1 MGRSSSAKESATKMR
16 LACQSCCHFV
26 VRLHVSIANHGGF
39 SNLDLIAPSPRMFTC
54 RIRTLELCLLA
65 FGPDTWSKQKFV
77 VVCYST
83 YSFFFF
89 LVFLLR
95 SIIIVLYL
103 STSDWKILQHRRSRK
118 ESRETDYCTR
128 TRLSTTTLGTEA
140 LLMIG
145 SVVDAYY
152 MYLD

>member
-1 MGRSSSAKESATKMR
+1 MPHPDIRALLISFWSGHMVQPEVRRR
-16 LACQSCCHFV
+16 LLFHLFV
-26 VRLHVSIANHGGF
+26 
-39 SNLDLIAPSPRMFTC
+39 
-54 RIRTLELCLLA
+54 
-65 FGPDTWSKQKFV
+65 
-77 VVCYST
+77 
-83 YSFFFF
+83 FFF

-118 ESRETDYCTR
+118 QSRETGYCTR

-152 MYLD
+152 MYLG

>member
-1 MGRSSSAKESATKMR
+1 MSVVLPFRRS
-16 LACQSCCHFV
+16 FV
-26 VRLHVSIANHGGF
+26 CIANHGGF

-83 YSFFFF
+83 YSFFF

-118 ESRETDYCTR
+118 QSRETGYCTR
-128 TRLSTTTLGTEA
+128 TRLSTTTLGTA
-140 LLMIG
+140 LDDRFSCGRILH
-145 SVVDAYY
+145 VP
-152 MYLD
+152 

>member
-1 MGRSSSAKESATKMR
+1 MPHPDIRAVLISFWSGHMVQTEVRRR
-16 LACQSCCHFV
+16 LLFHLS
-26 VRLHVSIANHGGF
+26 
-39 SNLDLIAPSPRMFTC
+39 
-54 RIRTLELCLLA
+54 
-65 FGPDTWSKQKFV
+65 
-77 VVCYST
+77 
-83 YSFFFF
+83 SFFFF

-103 STSDWKILQHRRSRK
+103 WTSDSKILQHRHSRK
-118 ESRETDYCTR
+118 ESRETGYCTR

-152 MYLD
+152 MYLDWVPQS

>member
-1 MGRSSSAKESATKMR
+1 MSVVLPFRRS
-16 LACQSCCHFV
+16 LAC
-26 VRLHVSIANHGGF
+26 IANHGGF

>member
-1 MGRSSSAKESATKMR
+1 MPHPDIRAVLISFWSGHMVQTEVRRR
-16 LACQSCCHFV
+16 LLFHLFV
-26 VRLHVSIANHGGF
+26 F
-39 SNLDLIAPSPRMFTC
+39 
-54 RIRTLELCLLA
+54 
-65 FGPDTWSKQKFV
+65 
-77 VVCYST
+77 
-83 YSFFFF
+83 FFFF

-118 ESRETDYCTR
+118 EFRETGYCTR

>member
-1 MGRSSSAKESATKMR
+1 MSVVLPFGRSF
-16 LACQSCCHFV
+16 AC
-26 VRLHVSIANHGGF
+26 IANHGGF

-89 LVFLLR
+89 FLVFLLR

-118 ESRETDYCTR
+118 EFRETGYCTR

-140 LLMIG
+140 LLMIR